1 MKRVWYITRKF
12 PPSTGGM
19 QNLSLHVATE
29 IAREQPLTLVAWG
42 RGNWGLPLFAL
53 VATLRLVHG
62 LCTSR
67 VRVLL
72 LGDPVL
78 SWLGVI
84 AQWFGVPVAVVVHG
98 LDITYPAR
106 IYQAYLDRM
115 FWGRFDAYICIS
127 RHVRGLVDSRIS
139 GLQRS
144 HLIHPGVDLPPA
156 GSPAPRAVASTP
168 RLLIL
173 GRLVPR
179 KGALWF
185 VEQVMPRLLGR
196 VPGLVLE
203 IAGDGPDRSAIA
215 RAITRTGLDAS
226 VRLLGAVDEAGK
238 QACIGN
244 AHLVVMPNLPV
255 HGDPEGFGLV
265 VLEAASRGRYVF
277 AAELEG
283 LRDAV
288 REPETGRLLPP
299 ADPDAW
305 AGAIADA
312 CKDLPGLIELGAKA
326 RAAIDDDFTWRS
338 MGRRYLQVLRDLA

>member
-19 QNLSLHVATE
+19 QKLSLHVAAE
-29 IAREQPLTLVAWG
+29 LARAEPLRLVAWR
-42 RGNWGLPLFAL
+42 RGNWGLPWFAL

-62 LCTSR
+62 LCTR
-67 VRVLL
+67 NVRVLL

-78 SWLGVI
+78 SWLGVL
-84 AQWFGVPVAVVVHG
+84 AKRFGIPVAVVVHG

-106 IYQAYLDRM
+106 TYQAYLDRM

-127 RHVRGLVDSRIS
+127 RHVRRLVDSRGS
-139 GLQRS
+139 GVHRT
-144 HLIHPGVDLPPA
+144 HLIHPGVDLPP
-156 GSPAPRAVASTP
+156 GPAPQPLASNP

-185 VEQVMPRLLGR
+185 VERVMPQLLRR

-203 IAGDGPDRSAIA
+203 IAGDGPDRLAIA
-215 RAITRTGLDAS
+215 RAAS
-226 VRLLGAVDEAGK
+226 GEFAGSIRALGEVDEATK
-238 QACIGN
+238 NACIDA

-255 HGDPEGFGLV
+255 PGDPEGFGLV

-277 AAELEG
+277 AADLEG

-288 REPETGRLLPP
+288 RQPETGRLLVP
-299 ADPDAW
+299 ADAAAW
-305 AGAIADA
+305 ADAIAEA
-312 CKDLPGLIELGAKA
+312 CKDLPGLIELGVGA
-326 RAAIDDDFTWRS
+326 RAAMDDDFTWRG
-338 MGRRYLQVLRDLA
+338 MGKRYLHVLHGLA